1 MLKHVKVI
9 CAMLLFCG
17 SAVNAAGLAE
27 MKTELKAA
35 LPNDRAGVAIGY
47 LSPKTE
53 ITQFVGN
60 ASFTDKTLF
69 EYGSVTKVFTAV
81 LLIEL
86 AQKQVVSPTDSMNV
100 YLPKDV
106 QNGKWQDVTLQD
118 LATHTAGLPIS
129 PPNINLLYA
138 LRWGDKAYARFDET
152 MLFDAVEQ
160 VKLEPAGQFN
170 AYSNFGFGLLGTL
183 LAKATGTPYKTLVE
197 NRIFRPLEMQSATM
211 TGWSS
216 KAIAPPL
223 MEDGAAADYWDWD
236 ALAGAGAARG
246 SLTDALTFLKASIT
260 ACKTSGALAEAN
272 CKAQQATGVRVSKY
286 AAQGLGWIR
295 SASQAGDIVWHNG
308 GSAGY
313 SAFLGFNAKTGE
325 GLVLL
330 ANVGDF
336 GGQLT
341 QTGLEYLAAQ
351 K

>member
-60 ASFTDKTLF
+60 ASFTDKTFL
-69 EYGSVTKVFTAV
+69 EYGSVTKVFTAI
-81 LLIEL
+81 LLAEL
-86 AQKQVVSPTDSMNV
+86 AQKQVVSPADSVNV
-100 YLPKDV
+100 YLPKNV
-106 QNGKWQDVTLQD
+106 QNEKWQDVTLQD
-118 LATHTAGLPIS
+118 LATHTADLPVS
-129 PPNINLLYA
+129 PPNASILYF
-138 LRWGDKAYARFDET
+138 LRWGDEAYARFDEM
-152 MLFDAVEQ
+152 MLFEAVQQ
-160 VKLEPAGQFN
+160 VKLEPTRQR

-197 NRIFRPLEMQSATM
+197 NRIFRPLKMRSATM
-211 TGWSS
+211 AGWHS
-216 KAIAPPL
+216 KDVAPPL
-223 MEDGAAADYWDWD
+223 TLAGDGANYWDFD

-246 SLTDALTFLKASIT
+246 SLTDALTFLKASMT

-272 CKAQQATGVRVSKY
+272 CKAQQTTGVKVSKNM
-286 AAQGLGWIR
+286 AQGLGWIR
-295 SASQAGDIVWHNG
+295 WASPAGEVVWHNG
-308 GSAGY
+308 GTGGY
-313 SAFLGFNAKTGE
+313 SAFLGFNVRTGE

-330 ANVGDF
+330 ANVADLE
-336 GGQLT
+336 LT
-341 QTGLEYLAAQ
+341 QRGLAYLAVGQ
-351 K
+351 